1 MRKLL
6 ELLGTGLLLI
16 GGSSLVHYFTGWF
29 GKWAVLDRLPFL
41 DGYELYAGGVV
52 AVLGFAVLCAG
63 DLVPDDDARASART
77 PARTSRPPAGGAEP
91 GADGGEEGAVDR
103 DAGAS
108 GADAR
113 DGADPGGVS
122 AGADPDLPA

>member
-16 GGSSLVHYFTGWF
+16 GAASLVHYFTDWF

-41 DGYELYAGGVV
+41 DGYELYASGVV

-63 DLVPDDDARASART
+63 DLVPDGGTRASART
-77 PARTSRPPAGGAEP
+77 PARTSRYPAGGTAP
-91 GADGGEEGAVDR
+91 GAHGGADGAVGGGAGGAGAREGA
-103 DAGAS
+103 G
-108 GADAR
+108 
-113 DGADPGGVS
+113 PEGVS
-122 AGADPDLPA
+122 AGADPDPPA

>member
-16 GGSSLVHYFTGWF
+16 GASSLVHYFTDWF

-41 DGYELYAGGVV
+41 DGYELYASGVV

-63 DLVPDDDARASART
+63 DLVPDGGTRT
-77 PARTSRPPAGGAEP
+77 PARTSRHPAGDAEPNAGGAEP
-91 GADGGEEGAVDR
+91 HAHGSQPDAHAGQPDAHAGEDS
-103 DAGAS
+103 D
-108 GADAR
+108 
-113 DGADPGGVS
+113 
-122 AGADPDLPA
+122 